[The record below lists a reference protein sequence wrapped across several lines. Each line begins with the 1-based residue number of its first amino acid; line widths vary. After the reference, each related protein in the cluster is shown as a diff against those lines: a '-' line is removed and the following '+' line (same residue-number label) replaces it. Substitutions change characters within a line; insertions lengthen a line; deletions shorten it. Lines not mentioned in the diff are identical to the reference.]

1 MATTTVW
8 RLQQSSSHSKNPA
21 QVLEGVCAEGQAA
34 VAMQLIDMLRRNNMP
49 LQEEE
54 LVALVILCGHPQ
66 HEHYMGMVLS
76 EMRQVS
82 PVFLPPSLPSL
93 PPNLPSLPPSLPSL
107 PPCLPFPRSIFL
119 SRLECLP
126 FSRSIPLCVYASVFL
141 CIV

>member
-21 QVLEGVCAEGQAA
+21 QVLEGVCAKGQAA
-34 VAMQLIDMLRRNNMP
+34 VAMPLLDMLRRNNMP

-82 PVFLPPSLPSL
+82 PVFLPPSLRPSVSPL
-93 PPNLPSLPPSLPSL
+93 PPALPPSPPLYLSLSLGMSPIFSLYPSL
-107 PPCLPFPRSIFL
+107 RVCERVLIHRIIS
-119 SRLECLP
+119 
-126 FSRSIPLCVYASVFL
+126 LCV
-141 CIV
+141 

>member
-1 MATTTVW
+1 MAATTVW

-82 PVFLPPSLPSL
+82 PVFLPPSLP
-93 PPNLPSLPPSLPSL
+93 PSPPSRPASL
-107 PPCLPFPRSIFL
+107 SPALSFCLAWNVSHFL
-119 SRLECLP
+119 ALALFAYMRACSYAWYN
-126 FSRSIPLCVYASVFL
+126 IPMYV
-141 CIV
+141 